1 MSLLG
6 LDPVVGLLVKL
17 RRPLTKENWLAL
29 ASTDPSA
36 DEQAELLSDMPIELR
51 ELDEGQA
58 LPVEEYVRARE
69 ELPEVAKRIDIQPSP
84 DEESEDLELGKLR
97 LARWQHQN
105 EQLLSRR

>member
-6 LDPVVGLLVKL
+6 LDPVAGLLVKL
-17 RRPLTKENWLAL
+17 RLPLTRENWLAY